1 MGLFSRFFQGESTRE
16 TAKRRLQLVLIH
28 DRSDLSVETM
38 EALRKDLIVVINR
51 YLEID
56 EQHIELDLE
65 REDSSVV
72 LVANIPV
79 RTVKRQPVN
88 SGSGA

>member
-1 MGLFSRFFQGESTRE
+1 MGLFSRFFQSETTRE

-65 REDSSVV
+65 RENSSVV

-79 RTVKRQPVN
+79 RTVKRQPVKTGN
-88 SGSGA
+88 EA

>member
-1 MGLFSRFFQGESTRE
+1 MGFFSRFFQGETARE

-38 EALRKDLIVVINR
+38 EALRKDLITVINR

-56 EQHIELDLE
+56 EQHIELELE

-79 RTVKRQPVN
+79 RTVKRQHLFPGN
-88 SGSGA
+88 EA

>member
-1 MGLFSRFFQGESTRE
+1 MGLFSRFFQGETARE

-79 RTVKRQPVN
+79 RTVKRQSVN
-88 SGSGA
+88 SGSRA

>member
-1 MGLFSRFFQGESTRE
+1 
-16 TAKRRLQLVLIH
+16 
-28 DRSDLSVETM
+28 M

-88 SGSGA
+88 SGSRA